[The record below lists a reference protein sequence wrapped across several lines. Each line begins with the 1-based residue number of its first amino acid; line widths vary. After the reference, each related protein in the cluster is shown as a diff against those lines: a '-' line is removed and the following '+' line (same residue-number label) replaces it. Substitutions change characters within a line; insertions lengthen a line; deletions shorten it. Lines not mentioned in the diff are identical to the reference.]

1 MFTMETKSKK
11 SPEEII
17 KQAVKFFGPE
27 GYQLEIK
34 EQTDS
39 WAVFEGGGGG
49 IEVTA
54 CPEGKETSVEL
65 SSKEWD
71 HQVKEFIGK
80 LN

>member
-39 WAVFEGGGGG
+39 WAFSKG
-49 IEVTA
+49 EVVESKLLPA
-54 CPEGKETSVEL
+54 RKGKKRRWSFLQKNGTTR
-65 SSKEWD
+65 SKS
-71 HQVKEFIGK
+71 
-80 LN
+80 LLAN